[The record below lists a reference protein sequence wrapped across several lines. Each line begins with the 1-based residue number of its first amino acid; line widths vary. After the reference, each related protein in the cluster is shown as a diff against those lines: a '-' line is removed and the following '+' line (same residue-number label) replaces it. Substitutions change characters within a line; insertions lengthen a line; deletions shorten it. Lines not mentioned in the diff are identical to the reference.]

1 MALSALAIA
10 GVTAAA
16 ASVASSAIGA
26 GVSAKVSKDQNETNT
41 QNVKETNEANLQA
54 VRETNAANAE
64 QAELAYERSKPV
76 TQIRNLMQ
84 SGMSH
89 AGALNLLQGGGSY
102 SAPTMQTASADA
114 PQVDYSGIIDAI
126 ERLEGIPA
134 NAMQFS
140 LQGIQAQQVQDELR
154 MKREEH
160 EMNRKALEERLQRE
174 RDEELRKQYGQN
186 AVEMTDKLSTE
197 IYDLADKYGVNLDE
211 ITSENDLVQKLHLNK
226 SSIWRAAPA
235 SAKQSAIDSARARAA
250 EFRANEENKRAERAA
265 EDAHNLSV
273 LEQQIKKIDVKYYDK
288 EKHEQLL
295 NLIRTGQN
303 LVQDGNIKFQDYTA
317 KEMENFVRSAGI
329 NSEHD
334 ARALAAYVNK
344 LEKEDE
350 MNMAEAGAYSTKFTR
365 EGRTIGRLLLRD
377 FGEIL
382 SRVKLP

>member
-160 EMNRKALEERLQRE
+160 EMNRKALEERLERE
-174 RDEELRKQYGQN
+174 REEELRKQYGHD
-186 AVEMTDKLSTE
+186 AVKMTDKLSTE

-211 ITSENDLVQKLHLNK
+211 VTSENDLVQKLHLNK

-235 SAKQSAIDSARARAA
+235 AAKQSAVDAARSRAA
-250 EFRANEENKRAERAA
+250 EFRAQKENVRAERVA
-265 EDAHNLSV
+265 EDAHLLSQLNREDLQNRINDYKAEKNARQKEYKLRELQADINQILAEESLSLSDYQHNL
-273 LEQQIKKIDVKYYDK
+273 EFNK
-288 EKHEQLL
+288 
-295 NLIRTGQN
+295 
-303 LVQDGNIKFQDYTA
+303 DGSPRFSRKVSERA
-317 KEMENFVRSAGI
+317 K
-329 NSEHD
+329 
-334 ARALAAYVNK
+334 RAWNRLA
-344 LEKEDE
+344 D
-350 MNMAEAGAYSTKFTR
+350 
-365 EGRTIGRLLLRD
+365 TIGIGVLKDLVR
-377 FGEIL
+377 GI
-382 SRVKLP
+382 VTIAK